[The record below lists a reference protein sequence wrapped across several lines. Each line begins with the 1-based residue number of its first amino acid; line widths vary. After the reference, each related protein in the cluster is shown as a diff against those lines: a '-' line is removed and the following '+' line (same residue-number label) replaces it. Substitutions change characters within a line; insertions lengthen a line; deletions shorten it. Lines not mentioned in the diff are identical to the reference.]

1 MKIKDLIDINNELD
15 LITKKIASFDTDERK
30 EIKKNNKLIESYILE
45 LEEIKNILKDVIKNK
60 YQNLI
65 PKEDKKK
72 NISEEIRTQYENI
85 KFLSNN
91 NYLFKMGI
99 DKIIYEIRYSNNLDI
114 INNSIGEMLDK
125 FLLVGVELKKEDF
138 KYSLSLYKYICAY
151 FELYSDSDF
160 KNKIKNTF
168 DSLYWECPN
177 LVLHI
182 FLAFMSL
189 LEKHKDKFENYIKH
203 KTIQDISYDDGLEN
217 LNNLIKNYYDK
228 LLADKYLNYQKFA
241 NGELRIEV
249 KVRARS

>member
-1 MKIKDLIDINNELD
+1 
-15 LITKKIASFDTDERK
+15 
-30 EIKKNNKLIESYILE
+30 
-45 LEEIKNILKDVIKNK
+45 
-60 YQNLI
+60 
-65 PKEDKKK
+65 
-72 NISEEIRTQYENI
+72 
-85 KFLSNN
+85 
-91 NYLFKMGI
+91 MGI

-182 FLAFMSL
+182 FLAFMLL
-189 LEKHKDKFENYIKH
+189 LEKHKDKLY
-203 KTIQDISYDDGLEN
+203 
-217 LNNLIKNYYDK
+217 
-228 LLADKYLNYQKFA
+228 
-241 NGELRIEV
+241 
-249 KVRARS
+249 

>member
-45 LEEIKNILKDVIKNK
+45 LEEIKDILKDVIKNK

-72 NISEEIRTQYENI
+72 NISEEIRIQYENI

-168 DSLYWECPN
+168 DSFPILP
-177 LVLHI
+177 
-182 FLAFMSL
+182 
-189 LEKHKDKFENYIKH
+189 
-203 KTIQDISYDDGLEN
+203 
-217 LNNLIKNYYDK
+217 
-228 LLADKYLNYQKFA
+228 
-241 NGELRIEV
+241 
-249 KVRARS
+249 

>member
-15 LITKKIASFDTDERK
+15 LISQKIASFDTDERK

-45 LEEIKNILKDVIKNK
+45 LEEIKDILKDVIKNK

-138 KYSLSLYKYICAY
+138 KYSLSLYKI
-151 FELYSDSDF
+151 
-160 KNKIKNTF
+160 
-168 DSLYWECPN
+168 
-177 LVLHI
+177 
-182 FLAFMSL
+182 
-189 LEKHKDKFENYIKH
+189 
-203 KTIQDISYDDGLEN
+203 G
-217 LNNLIKNYYDK
+217 
-228 LLADKYLNYQKFA
+228 
-241 NGELRIEV
+241 
-249 KVRARS
+249 RASCRERV